1 MADKKKELSREQKI
15 LLASKGLF
23 PELYEVLYDLPHT
36 MIIRT
41 KDTKEP
47 KVVFKD

>member
-1 MADKKKELSREQKI
+1 MAEYKAPTREQAI

-23 PELYEVLYDLPHT
+23 PALYEVMYDFPRT

>member
-1 MADKKKELSREQKI
+1 MAEKNKELTREQAI

-23 PELYEVLYDLPHT
+23 PALYEVMFDYPHT

-47 KVVFKD
+47 MVVFKD

>member
-1 MADKKKELSREQKI
+1 MAEKNKELTREQAV

-23 PELYEVLYDLPHT
+23 PALYEVMYDFPHT

-47 KVVFKD
+47 MVVYKD

>member
-1 MADKKKELSREQKI
+1 MAKDKEPTREQAI

-23 PELYEVLYDLPHT
+23 PALYEVLFDYPHT

-47 KVVFKD
+47 MIVSKD